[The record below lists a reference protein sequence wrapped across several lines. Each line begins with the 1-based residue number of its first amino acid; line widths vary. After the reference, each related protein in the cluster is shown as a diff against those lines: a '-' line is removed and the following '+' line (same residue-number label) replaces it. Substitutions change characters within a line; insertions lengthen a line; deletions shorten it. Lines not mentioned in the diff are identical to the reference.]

1 MKTRMGPSAS
11 TGSAAWISRLPSVR
25 VHSSA
30 TDKREDGMAARL
42 DRKTI
47 AGRLHAEREAGRAI
61 YDALCGSGITAK
73 MAARGGANM
82 VTTHSLAYFRMQ
94 GLSSMAGY
102 LPICDA
108 NQLTLELGERA
119 LVNVVTGCALI
130 AGLLCVDPTRDMA
143 RFIEKIA
150 AAGFD
155 GVMNCPT
162 IALIDGKFRSDL
174 EETGMGFAREVDVL
188 GQGSRMGL
196 FTKAF
201 CSTADEAMAMAEAGV
216 DNIIVHFGNSSG
228 GSIGSKTVLARDAA
242 LARAAAILDAL
253 APRFAD
259 RIVTCHGGAI
269 ETPADFE
276 RFWQAEPRLDGYVGG
291 SSAERFPIETSV
303 VEVTRAFR
311 SIRRPK
317 GR

>member
-1 MKTRMGPSAS
+1 MAGKHNR
-11 TGSAAWISRLPSVR
+11 AAIVERLQAEIRS
-25 VHSSA
+25 
-30 TDKREDGMAARL
+30 
-42 DRKTI
+42 
-47 AGRLHAEREAGRAI
+47 GRPV

-73 MAARGGANM
+73 MAARGGADM
-82 VTTHSLAYFRMQ
+82 VTTHCLAYFRMQ
-94 GLSSMAGY
+94 GMSSMAGY

-108 NQLTLELGERA
+108 NALTLELGERA
-119 LVNVVTGCALI
+119 LVNVVGDCPLI

-143 RFIEKIA
+143 RFLETIA
-150 AAGFD
+150 AAGYD

-162 IALIDGKFRSDL
+162 VALIDGKFRSDL

-188 GQGSRMGL
+188 GYASRMGL

-201 CSTADEAMAMAEAGV
+201 CTSPEEALAMAEAGV

-228 GSIGSKTVLARDAA
+228 GTIGSKTVLGDDASR
-242 LARAAAILDAL
+242 ARAGMVLDAL
-253 APRFAD
+253 SAKFSD

-276 RFWQAEPRLDGYVGG
+276 RFQKMEPRLQGYVGG

-303 VEVTRAFR
+303 VEATRQFKNVKLSKAR
-311 SIRRPK
+311 
-317 GR
+317 

>member
-1 MKTRMGPSAS
+1 MAGNHSRAS
-11 TGSAAWISRLPSVR
+11 IVERLR
-25 VHSSA
+25 A
-30 TDKREDGMAARL
+30 EIR
-42 DRKTI
+42 
-47 AGRLHAEREAGRAI
+47 AGRPI

-73 MAARGGANM
+73 MAARGGADM
-82 VTTHSLAYFRMQ
+82 VTTHCLAYFRMQ
-94 GLSSMAGY
+94 GMSSMAGY

-108 NQLTLELGERA
+108 NALTLELGERA
-119 LVNVVTGCALI
+119 LVNVVRDCPLV

-143 RFIEKIA
+143 RFLETVA
-150 AAGFD
+150 AAGYD

-162 IALIDGKFRSDL
+162 VALIDGKFRNDL

-188 GQGSRMGL
+188 GCASRMGL

-201 CSTADEAMAMAEAGV
+201 CTSPEEALAMAEVGV

-228 GSIGSKTVLARDAA
+228 GTIGSKTVLGDDASR
-242 LARAAAILDAL
+242 ARAGKILDAL
-253 APRFAD
+253 SAKFSD

-276 RFWQAEPRLDGYVGG
+276 RFLKMEPRLQGYVGG

-303 VEVTRAFR
+303 VQATQEFKNVKLLKAN
-311 SIRRPK
+311 
-317 GR
+317 

>member
-1 MKTRMGPSAS
+1 MAS
-11 TGSAAWISRLPSVR
+11 RFDRDTIVR
-25 VHSSA
+25 
-30 TDKREDGMAARL
+30 
-42 DRKTI
+42 
-47 AGRLHAEREAGRAI
+47 RLHAERAGGHAV

-73 MAARGGANM
+73 MAAQGGASL

-119 LVNVVTGCALI
+119 LINVVRDCPLV

-143 RFIEKIA
+143 RFLAAVA
-150 AAGFD
+150 AAGYD

-162 IALIDGKFRSDL
+162 VALIDGKFRSDL
-174 EETGMGFAREVDVL
+174 EETGMGFAREVEVL
-188 GQGSRMGL
+188 GRAAGMGL

-201 CSTADEAMAMAEAGV
+201 CSTADEALAMAEAGV
-216 DNIIVHFGNSSG
+216 DNIIIHFGNSSG
-228 GSIGSKTVLARDAA
+228 GSTGSRTVIGNDAA

-253 APRFAD
+253 APRFGD
-259 RIVTCHGGAI
+259 RIVTCHGGSI
-269 ETPADFE
+269 ETPADFQ
-276 RFWQAEPRLDGYVGG
+276 RFLEAEPRLDGYVGG
-291 SSAERFPIETSV
+291 SAAERFPIEASV

-311 SIRRPK
+311 GIRLPQAR
-317 GR
+317 

>member
-1 MKTRMGPSAS
+1 MAGKYDRATVVD
-11 TGSAAWISRLPSVR
+11 RLRSEIR
-25 VHSSA
+25 S
-30 TDKREDGMAARL
+30 
-42 DRKTI
+42 
-47 AGRLHAEREAGRAI
+47 GRPV

-73 MAARGGANM
+73 MAARGGADM
-82 VTTHSLAYFRMQ
+82 VTTHCLAYFRMQ
-94 GLSSMAGY
+94 GMSSMAGY

-108 NQLTLELGERA
+108 NALTLELGERA
-119 LVNVVTGCALI
+119 LVNVVGDCPLI

-143 RFIEKIA
+143 RFLETIA
-150 AAGFD
+150 AAGYD

-162 IALIDGKFRSDL
+162 VALIDGKFRSDL

-188 GQGSRMGL
+188 GRASRMGL

-201 CSTADEAMAMAEAGV
+201 CTSPEEALAMAEAGV

-228 GSIGSKTVLARDAA
+228 GTIGSKTVLGDDASR
-242 LARAAAILDAL
+242 ARAGMVLDAL
-253 APRFAD
+253 SAKFSD

-276 RFWQAEPRLDGYVGG
+276 RFQKMEPRLQGYVGG

-303 VEVTRAFR
+303 VEAARQFKNVKLSKAR
-311 SIRRPK
+311 
-317 GR
+317 

>member
-1 MKTRMGPSAS
+1 MPGKF
-11 TGSAAWISRLPSVR
+11 
-25 VHSSA
+25 
-30 TDKREDGMAARL
+30 

-47 AGRLHAEREAGRAI
+47 LVRLRAECDEGRAI

-73 MAARGGANM
+73 MAARGGASM

-108 NQLTLELGERA
+108 NALTLELGERA
-119 LVNVVTGCALI
+119 LVNVVHECPLI

-143 RFIEKIA
+143 RFLEKIA
-150 AAGFD
+150 AAGYD

-162 IALIDGKFRSDL
+162 VALIDGKFRSDL
-174 EETGMGFAREVDVL
+174 EETGMGFAREVEVL
-188 GQGSRMGL
+188 AAASRMGL

-201 CSTADEAMAMAEAGV
+201 CTTPAEALAMAAAGV

-228 GSIGSKTVLARDAA
+228 GTIGSRTVMAQDDARS
-242 LARAAAILDAL
+242 RAAAILDAL
-253 APRFAD
+253 APNFAD

-269 ETPADFE
+269 ETPEDFAK
-276 RFWQAEPRLDGYVGG
+276 FLQAEPRLHGYVGG
-291 SSAERFPIETSV
+291 SSAERFPIEKAV
-303 VEVTRAFR
+303 VEATRAFR
-311 SIRRPK
+311 AVTLPK
-317 GR
+317 Q

>member
-1 MKTRMGPSAS
+1 MAGKYDRATVVD
-11 TGSAAWISRLPSVR
+11 RLRSEIR
-25 VHSSA
+25 S
-30 TDKREDGMAARL
+30 
-42 DRKTI
+42 
-47 AGRLHAEREAGRAI
+47 ERPV

-73 MAARGGANM
+73 MAARGGADM
-82 VTTHSLAYFRMQ
+82 VTTHCLAYFRMQ
-94 GLSSMAGY
+94 GMSSMAGY

-108 NQLTLELGERA
+108 NALTLELGERA
-119 LVNVVTGCALI
+119 LVNVVGDCPLI

-143 RFIEKIA
+143 RFLETIA
-150 AAGFD
+150 AAGYD

-162 IALIDGKFRSDL
+162 VALIDGKFRSDL

-188 GQGSRMGL
+188 GRASRMGL

-201 CSTADEAMAMAEAGV
+201 CTSPEEALAMAEAGV

-228 GSIGSKTVLARDAA
+228 GTIGSKTVLGDDASR
-242 LARAAAILDAL
+242 ARAGMVLDAL
-253 APRFAD
+253 SAKFSD

-276 RFWQAEPRLDGYVGG
+276 RFQKMEPRLQGYVGG

-303 VEVTRAFR
+303 VEATRQFKNVKLSKAR
-311 SIRRPK
+311 
-317 GR
+317 

>member
-1 MKTRMGPSAS
+1 MAGKHNR
-11 TGSAAWISRLPSVR
+11 AAILERLRAEIRS
-25 VHSSA
+25 
-30 TDKREDGMAARL
+30 
-42 DRKTI
+42 
-47 AGRLHAEREAGRAI
+47 GRPV

-73 MAARGGANM
+73 MAARGGADM
-82 VTTHSLAYFRMQ
+82 VTTHCLAYFRMQ
-94 GLSSMAGY
+94 GMSSMAGY

-108 NQLTLELGERA
+108 NALTLELGERT
-119 LVNVVTGCALI
+119 LVNVVGDCPLI

-143 RFIEKIA
+143 RFLETIA
-150 AAGFD
+150 AAGYD

-162 IALIDGKFRSDL
+162 VALIDGKFRSDL

-188 GQGSRMGL
+188 GCASRMGL

-201 CSTADEAMAMAEAGV
+201 CTSAEEALAMAEVGV

-228 GSIGSKTVLARDAA
+228 GTIGSKTVLGDDASR
-242 LARAAAILDAL
+242 ARAGMVLDAL
-253 APRFAD
+253 SAKFSD

-276 RFWQAEPRLDGYVGG
+276 RFLKLEPRLHGYVGG

-303 VEVTRAFR
+303 VQATRQFKSVKLSKAY
-311 SIRRPK
+311 
-317 GR
+317 

>member
-1 MKTRMGPSAS
+1 MARKHNR
-11 TGSAAWISRLPSVR
+11 AAIV
-25 VHSSA
+25 
-30 TDKREDGMAARL
+30 ARL
-42 DRKTI
+42 NAEIRS
-47 AGRLHAEREAGRAI
+47 GRPI

-73 MAARGGANM
+73 IAARGGADM
-82 VTTHSLAYFRMQ
+82 VTTHCLAYFRMQ
-94 GLSSMAGY
+94 GMSSMAGY

-108 NQLTLELGERA
+108 NALTLELGERG
-119 LVNVVTGCALI
+119 LVNVVRDCPLV

-143 RFIEKIA
+143 RFLETV
-150 AAGFD
+150 AAGGYD

-162 IALIDGKFRSDL
+162 VALIDGKFRSDL

-188 GQGSRMGL
+188 GCASRMGL

-201 CSTADEAMAMAEAGV
+201 CTSPEEALAMAEAGV

-228 GSIGSKTVLARDAA
+228 GTIGSKTVLGDDASR
-242 LARAAAILDAL
+242 ARAGMVLDAL
-253 APRFAD
+253 ATKFSD

-276 RFWQAEPRLDGYVGG
+276 RFLKMEPRLQGYVGG

-303 VEVTRAFR
+303 VQATRGFKNVKLSKAN
-311 SIRRPK
+311 
-317 GR
+317 